1 METVL
6 KICKKC
12 GRYAG
17 SCSPDSK
24 IHGGNCGGELIDT
37 GISHDELMVIRK
49 ISSGNDFLNAMIEL
63 RKNDIIE
70 YNLKMSQF
78 RTQVNQQKQQQE
90 NNVPK
95 CPTCG
100 STNLKKISGLSK
112 AGSVALCGVFAA
124 GRTSKTW
131 HCNKCGA
138 EW

>member
-1 METVL
+1 
-6 KICKKC
+6 
-12 GRYAG
+12 
-17 SCSPDSK
+17 
-24 IHGGNCGGELIDT
+24 
-37 GISHDELMVIRK
+37 
-49 ISSGNDFLNAMIEL
+49 
-63 RKNDIIE
+63 
-70 YNLKMSQF
+70 MSQF

-90 NNVPK
+90 SNVPR

-112 AGSVALCGVFAA
+112 AGSVALWGVFAV